1 MFKNICIIGCGL
13 IGSSLLRA
21 IKKKNLS
28 QKISACDNSKSVLS
42 FLKQQNLADLVTE
55 NKKDAIKDA
64 DLIIIA
70 TPLSSY
76 SSILH
81 EIKDSFS
88 KGIIVTDT
96 GSVKSVANKL
106 FMNLENEDIS
116 WIPSHP
122 IAGTEESGPQAGFAE
137 IFENRWS
144 IISPANDS
152 KKEDV
157 EKLENFWK
165 NIGCKVKLMDCNEH
179 DEILSI
185 TSHLPHA
192 IAYSLVKTALGNDEK
207 LKQEIIKYSAGGLR
221 DFTRIA
227 SSDPIMWRDI
237 FIDNSENVIKILDS
251 FNHNLKNFKKA
262 LVQKNSKELE
272 KLFKSTKNLRKEI
285 VDAGQDINKPD
296 FGRKKN

>member
-1 MFKNICIIGCGL
+1 
-13 IGSSLLRA
+13 
-21 IKKKNLS
+21 
-28 QKISACDNSKSVLS
+28 
-42 FLKQQNLADLVTE
+42 
-55 NKKDAIKDA
+55 
-64 DLIIIA
+64 
-70 TPLSSY
+70 
-76 SSILH
+76 
-81 EIKDSFS
+81 
-88 KGIIVTDT
+88 
-96 GSVKSVANKL
+96 
-106 FMNLENEDIS
+106 
-116 WIPSHP
+116 
-122 IAGTEESGPQAGFAE
+122 
-137 IFENRWS
+137 
-144 IISPANDS
+144 
-152 KKEDV
+152 
-157 EKLENFWK
+157 
-165 NIGCKVKLMDCNEH
+165 MDCNEH

-251 FNHNLKNFKKA
+251 FNDNLKNFKKA